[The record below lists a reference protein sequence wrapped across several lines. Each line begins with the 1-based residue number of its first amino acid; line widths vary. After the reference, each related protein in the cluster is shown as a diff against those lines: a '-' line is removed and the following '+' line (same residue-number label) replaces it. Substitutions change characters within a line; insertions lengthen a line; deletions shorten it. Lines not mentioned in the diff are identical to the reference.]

1 MFVVD
6 EVQTGY
12 GRTGRMWADQ
22 HYDVEPD
29 LMIVAKSIAG
39 GLPLSGVIGKAE
51 IMDAPDDSAIGG
63 TYVGNPVAQA
73 AALAVLDVFNEENL
87 VERAGAIGQTI
98 RSRMEAWQER
108 WDAIGDVRGLGRD
121 AGDRAGARPRDEGAR
136 RGPGATAVVEEAA
149 QNGLLLIKSGV
160 YGNCIR
166 VLTPLVVTDA
176 ELDEALGVW
185 EQALDKVLPPQS
197 LLSAK
202 LRSVIGELIAGRY
215 ELLRARGL
223 GSMSSVFRAHDRL
236 LERSVAIKVLHE
248 QYSADEDYV
257 ERFRREARSVA
268 QLAHPNIVTVID
280 RGEEDGRQYIV
291 FEYVE
296 GENLKGLL
304 SHGALPVDQALR
316 YGLQIAG
323 ALDFAHKRGLVHRDV
338 KPQNVLL
345 TEEGEP
351 KVTDFGIARSVDV
364 QSVTQSGTVLG
375 TSDYIAPEQARGEQV
390 DQRTDIYSLGVMLYE
405 LLTGEVPYSGDNF
418 VAVAM
423 QHLHDPV
430 PSVLDQ
436 RRDVP
441 VRLDL
446 AVQRAMAKDPA
457 DRFESMEGL
466 IDELDRCYGDLGPDD
481 EATRIV
487 RPPRRLARA
496 KRPRRRP
503 PVVPFLLILLA
514 AAAVAGG
521 AYLFFG
527 DSPDVPIVAEES
539 PSGPVRLTAAAA
551 HDPFGDDAEHDSEIR
566 EATDGISATD
576 WRTEGYQSFTKEG
589 VGLVLSAPREV
600 ALSRLTVQAAPGFE
614 ARIQAGNN
622 QNGPFENVS
631 GDWQEVG
638 ATTTFDIDTKDKAYR
653 YYVVWLRLPR
663 EGGQAQIYEVT
674 ART

>member
-1 MFVVD
+1 M
-6 EVQTGY
+6 
-12 GRTGRMWADQ
+12 
-22 HYDVEPD
+22 
-29 LMIVAKSIAG
+29 
-39 GLPLSGVIGKAE
+39 
-51 IMDAPDDSAIGG
+51 
-63 TYVGNPVAQA
+63 
-73 AALAVLDVFNEENL
+73 
-87 VERAGAIGQTI
+87 
-98 RSRMEAWQER
+98 
-108 WDAIGDVRGLGRD
+108 
-121 AGDRAGARPRDEGAR
+121 
-136 RGPGATAVVEEAA
+136 
-149 QNGLLLIKSGV
+149 
-160 YGNCIR
+160 
-166 VLTPLVVTDA
+166 
-176 ELDEALGVW
+176 
-185 EQALDKVLPPQS
+185 
-197 LLSAK
+197 
-202 LRSVIGELIAGRY
+202 IGELIAGRY
-215 ELLRARGL
+215 ELHELV
-223 GSMSSVFRAHDRL
+223 GSGGMSNVFRAHDRL

-430 PSVLDQ
+430 PSVLDR

-446 AVQRAMAKDPA
+446 AVQCAMAKDPA
-457 DRFESMEGL
+457 DRFDSMEEL
-466 IDELDRCYGDLGPDD
+466 IDELERCFGELGSDD

-487 RPPRRLARA
+487 RPPRRQRA
-496 KRPRRRP
+496 TRPRRRF

-527 DSPDVPIVAEES
+527 DSPDVPIVAEEN
-539 PSGPVRLTAAAA
+539 PSGPVRLQAVGAF
-551 HDPFGDDAEHDSEIR
+551 DPFGDDAEHNSEIA
-566 EATDGISATD
+566 EATDGQRTTD
-576 WRTEGYQSFTKEG
+576 WRTEEYQNFTKEG
-589 VGLVLSAPREV
+589 VGLVLRAPREV
-600 ALSRLTVQAAPGFE
+600 ALSRLTMQAEPGFE
-614 ARIQAGNN
+614 AKIRAGNDPT
-622 QNGPFENVS
+622 GPFADVS
-631 GDWQEVG
+631 GDWQEVET
-638 ATTTFDIDTKDKAYR
+638 ATTFNIDTKDKTYR
-653 YYVVWLRLPR
+653 YYLVWLRLPR
-663 EGGQAQIYEVT
+663 EGGQAHIYEVT

>member
-1 MFVVD
+1 
-6 EVQTGY
+6 
-12 GRTGRMWADQ
+12 
-22 HYDVEPD
+22 
-29 LMIVAKSIAG
+29 
-39 GLPLSGVIGKAE
+39 
-51 IMDAPDDSAIGG
+51 
-63 TYVGNPVAQA
+63 
-73 AALAVLDVFNEENL
+73 
-87 VERAGAIGQTI
+87 
-98 RSRMEAWQER
+98 
-108 WDAIGDVRGLGRD
+108 
-121 AGDRAGARPRDEGAR
+121 
-136 RGPGATAVVEEAA
+136 
-149 QNGLLLIKSGV
+149 
-160 YGNCIR
+160 
-166 VLTPLVVTDA
+166 
-176 ELDEALGVW
+176 
-185 EQALDKVLPPQS
+185 
-197 LLSAK
+197 
-202 LRSVIGELIAGRY
+202 VIGELIAGRY
-215 ELLRARGL
+215 ELHELV
-223 GSMSSVFRAHDRL
+223 GSGGMSNVFRAHDRL

-248 QYSADEDYV
+248 QYSSDEDYV

-423 QHLHDPV
+423 QHLHEPV

-436 RRDVP
+436 GRDVP

-446 AVQRAMAKDPA
+446 AVQRAMAKHPA

-466 IDELDRCYGDLGPDD
+466 IDELDRCFGELGSDD

-487 RPPRRLARA
+487 RPPRRPRA
-496 KRPRRRP
+496 KRPRRRLP
-503 PVVPFLLILLA
+503 IVPFLLILLA

-527 DSPDVPIVAEES
+527 DSPDVPIVAEDN
-539 PSGPVRLTAAAA
+539 PSGPVRLQAVGAY
-551 HDPFGDDAEHDSEIR
+551 DPVGGDGEHDSEIG
-566 EATDGISATD
+566 EATDRDPATD
-576 WRTEGYQSFTKEG
+576 WRTETYDNFTKEG

-600 ALSRLTVQAAPGFE
+600 ALSKLTIQAEPGFE

-622 QNGPFENVS
+622 PNGPFESVS
-631 GDWQEVG
+631 KDWQEVG
-638 ATTTFDIDTKDKAYR
+638 ATTTFDVDTKDEAYR

-663 EGGQAQIYEVT
+663 EGGQAHIYEVT

>member
-1 MFVVD
+1 M
-6 EVQTGY
+6 
-12 GRTGRMWADQ
+12 
-22 HYDVEPD
+22 
-29 LMIVAKSIAG
+29 
-39 GLPLSGVIGKAE
+39 
-51 IMDAPDDSAIGG
+51 
-63 TYVGNPVAQA
+63 
-73 AALAVLDVFNEENL
+73 
-87 VERAGAIGQTI
+87 
-98 RSRMEAWQER
+98 
-108 WDAIGDVRGLGRD
+108 
-121 AGDRAGARPRDEGAR
+121 
-136 RGPGATAVVEEAA
+136 
-149 QNGLLLIKSGV
+149 
-160 YGNCIR
+160 
-166 VLTPLVVTDA
+166 
-176 ELDEALGVW
+176 
-185 EQALDKVLPPQS
+185 
-197 LLSAK
+197 
-202 LRSVIGELIAGRY
+202 IGELIAGRY
-215 ELLRARGL
+215 ELHELV
-223 GSMSSVFRAHDRL
+223 GSGGMSNVFRAHDRL

-248 QYSADEDYV
+248 QFSADEDYV

-430 PSVLDQ
+430 PSVLDR

-446 AVQRAMAKDPA
+446 AVQRAMAKDPD
-457 DRFESMEGL
+457 DRFDSMEGL
-466 IDELDRCYGDLGPDD
+466 IDELDRCFGELGSDD

-487 RPPRRLARA
+487 RPSRRPHV
-496 KRPRRRP
+496 KRPRRRL

-521 AYLFFG
+521 AYLFLG
-527 DSPDVPIVAEES
+527 DSPNVPVVAEDN
-539 PSGPVRLTAAAA
+539 PSGPVRLQAVGAY
-551 HDPFGDDAEHDSEIR
+551 DPVGGDGEHNFELAQ
-566 EATDGISATD
+566 ATDRNPATD
-576 WRTEGYQSFTKEG
+576 WRTEIYDDFTKEG
-589 VGLVLSAPREV
+589 VGLVLRAPREV
-600 ALSRLTVQAAPGFE
+600 ALSKLTIRAEPGFK
-614 ARIQAGNN
+614 ARIQAGNGP
-622 QNGPFENVS
+622 NGPFENVS
-631 GDWQEVG
+631 GEKDVVG
-638 ATTTFDIDTKDKAYR
+638 DVTTFDVDTKDQSYG
-653 YYVVWLRLPR
+653 YYVVWLSLPR
-663 EGGQAQIYEVT
+663 EGGQAHIYEVT